1 MQLDYALNYKLPK
14 QLKTYNKNRLN
25 DVNPKFVLNFGSYQL
40 SAGTFFVYIK
50 MFKENISIKTKVD
63 QFLIKANAES
73 AILRPNS
80 LKLARQIPKVFYV
93 RTHTL

>member
-25 DVNPKFVLNFGSYQL
+25 DVNPKFVLNLGAFQL
-40 SAGTFFVYIK
+40 SAGTFLVYIK
-50 MFKENISIKTKVD
+50 RFRENISIKTKVD
-63 QFLIKANAES
+63 QFLIKANAKS

-80 LKLARQIPKVFYV
+80 LKLARQIPKGF
-93 RTHTL
+93 LC